1 MSILMDSLNS
11 LLTLYQDKLI
21 SECRKYYRNQA
32 DAWDLYQEAALKMTA
47 AFASFD
53 QDRSFLPW
61 ARVII
66 KRCYIDQLRALKD
79 DLEEQAYASQ
89 IDSYHVPEQKHL
101 RDAAIVLNRMKEFD
115 SFLIQEVCVNKVSQ
129 RELAKNLGMSQQAI
143 SKRLKIAKIRFKE
156 MYDEYTQRPS

>member
-129 RELAKNLGMSQQAI
+129 RKLAKSLGMSQQAI
-143 SKRLKIAKIRFKE
+143 SKRLRFKE
-156 MYDEYTQRPS
+156 MYDEYTERPS